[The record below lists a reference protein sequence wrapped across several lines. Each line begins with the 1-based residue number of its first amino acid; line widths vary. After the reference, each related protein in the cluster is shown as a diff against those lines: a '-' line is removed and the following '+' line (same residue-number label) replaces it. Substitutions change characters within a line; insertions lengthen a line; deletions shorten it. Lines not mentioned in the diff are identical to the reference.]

1 MYLDPQMQQAILLQ
15 NSGANPMMGGPGM
28 PMGPQIDPALQRDAR
43 IMGMFSNFSQL
54 GGGPALG
61 NPFEQQIEGQLN
73 NYKLMTERARAMQAS
88 KVDNPFYE
96 YELAKQK
103 GYFTLNE
110 GEDDTAGFR
119 RYTQE
124 RFKNTD
130 TRTAGMKDA
139 DYLRTATPEQRTA
152 YFQGKGY
159 TTKTLPDGSVVSVS
173 DDGTTVETLFDAST
187 MQAGA
192 AALAGAQTE
201 ATESTKNKWEVIE
214 QVETRLE
221 EDALE
226 FESIQSGLNRGR
238 QALSMIEEGEVD
250 PGLVSGAIL
259 QYLGVGDERLAY
271 FQGLTQEQLFEE
283 LANATL
289 TPVSD
294 ADIRALAK
302 LFASAMQSPEVAA
315 GALKA
320 FIDRKE
326 RGLERKA
333 GAMRRNLKR
342 IDDEDYR
349 QGLEETYDTFFKYK
363 AIRNW
368 GAVVP
373 GGK

>member
-1 MYLDPQMQQAILLQ
+1 MYLDPQMQRAVLLQ
-15 NSGANPMMGGPGM
+15 NSGVSPTMGNPGM
-28 PMGPQIDPALQRDAR
+28 PMAGPQIDPTLQRDAR

-54 GGGPALG
+54 GGGPALN
-61 NPFEQQIEGQLN
+61 NPFQNQIDGQRA
-73 NYKLMTERARAMQAS
+73 NYELMTARARQLQQS
-88 KVDNPFYE
+88 SVDNPFYE
-96 YELAKQK
+96 YELAKSK
-103 GYFTLNE
+103 GYFTLGE

-139 DYLRTATPEQRTA
+139 DYLQSATPDERTA

-173 DDGTTVETLFDAST
+173 DDGTTVETLFDASA

-192 AALAGAQTE
+192 GALAAAKTE
-201 ATESTKNKWEVIE
+201 GTEGQKNKWEVIG

-221 EDALE
+221 EDAIE
-226 FESIQSGLNRGR
+226 FENTQAGLERGR
-238 QALSMIEEGEVD
+238 QALSMIDSGEVE
-250 PGLVSGAIL
+250 PGLVSGAVL
-259 QYLGVGDERLAY
+259 QYLGIGTERAAY
-271 FQGLTQEQLFEE
+271 FQGLSQEQLFEE

-294 ADIRALAK
+294 ADMRALAK
-302 LFASAMQSPEVAA
+302 LFASSMQSPETAA
-315 GALKA
+315 GTLKA

-333 GAMRRNLKR
+333 KAMRRNLNR
-342 IDDEDYR
+342 VDDEDYR
-349 QGLEETYDTFFKYK
+349 QGLEDTYQPFFQFR
-363 AIRNW
+363 AISSW
-368 GAVVP
+368 DDVP
-373 GGK
+373 GGE